1 MLQLKQLLDRFKN
14 LSNNEKTKKQIIIN
28 ILNENKLPI
37 KIEQISISKN
47 TIFIK
52 TQPIIKTE
60 IVLRKEKIL
69 KEIKETHGLE
79 SITILQ

>member
-1 MLQLKQLLDRFKN
+1 MLQLKQLLERFKN
-14 LSNNEKTKKQIIIN
+14 LSNSEKVKKQIIIN

-60 IVLRKEKIL
+60 IILRKEKIL

-79 SITILQ
+79 AITTLQ

>member
-28 ILNENKLPI
+28 ILNKNKLPI